1 MTGETGERRHSFC
14 LLMLKK
20 SLFSFQGFFFLL
32 AISDMVAQ
40 ESVFPT
46 LELLEFKNLK
56 SISIGQVTF
65 YKVPTLHKL
74 QIL

>member
-32 AISDMVAQ
+32 AISDMDAQ
-40 ESVFPT
+40 ESVLPT

-56 SISIGQVTF
+56 IISIWQVIF
-65 YKVPTLHKL
+65 YKIPAYHKL